1 MYHQIT
7 AQERYTLGVLRRL
20 GHSAASIGRMLGRHR
35 STISREVRRNATR
48 FDGGYRPPLAHWY
61 ATGRRSSSRRNQRF
75 TPADFAQVRRG
86 LEQQWSPE
94 QVAGR

>member
-20 GHSAASIGRMLGRHR
+20 GHSAARIGRILGRHR
-35 STISREVRRNATR
+35 STISREVRRNATHH
-48 FDGGYRPPLAHWY
+48 DGSYRPPLAHWY
-61 ATGRRSSSRRNQRF
+61 AKGRRSCSRRNQRF
-75 TPADFAQVRRG
+75 TAADFALVRCG